1 MRPPSSS
8 LTSPPS
14 ARARALAPQTFE
26 VDLGNTARLL
36 ESEVGKRS
44 LAEGYVWTGES
55 GIFNADDVSQ
65 VQDAGCKA
73 ILVGESLVR
82 EDDPATAVKTL
93 LGLE

>member
-1 MRPPSSS
+1 M
-8 LTSPPS
+8 
-14 ARARALAPQTFE
+14 
-26 VDLGNTARLL
+26 
-36 ESEVGKRS
+36 GKRS